1 MTQVVCRLCLLRG
14 CACTLTELQYSEEY
28 AHTGLLAGAHA
39 GVIITTIQ
47 GRPDL
52 QLLSNNRCCSTLLL
66 WQSHEWLMQVPS
78 LFTAAQQESMYQD
91 PAAQKV
97 HIEDFE
103 FTELNFVKSSR
114 MSKRW
119 LLFSCFI
126 QVR

>member
-1 MTQVVCRLCLLRG
+1 
-14 CACTLTELQYSEEY
+14 
-28 AHTGLLAGAHA
+28 
-39 GVIITTIQ
+39 
-47 GRPDL
+47 
-52 QLLSNNRCCSTLLL
+52 
-66 WQSHEWLMQVPS
+66 MQVPS